1 VRAAKAMQYLCHG
14 YEQSVEE
21 IVNGA
26 LFASDNDEMVIVA
39 DIELYSLCEHHL
51 LPFIGKAHV
60 AYIPTGKVL
69 GLSKIARLV
78 DMFARR
84 LQIQEN
90 LTRQIADAVQQVT
103 GRWRRGGHRSP
114 AHVHD
119 DARRRET
126 EFDHEHLGDARR
138 LPRVEQHPPG
148 VPAIDWTEQ
157 VVMPQLQPGMARI
170 RVKDLR
176 LRTFIGINEDE
187 ILNKQDVLINLTILY
202 AAQEAVRDNDIDHA
216 LNYRTITK
224 AIIAHVEG
232 NRFALLE
239 RLTQELL
246 DLVMS
251 NAVLYAEVEVDK
263 PHALRFAESVS
274 ITLWRPAAA

>member
-1 VRAAKAMQYLCHG
+1 
-14 YEQSVEE
+14 
-21 IVNGA
+21 
-26 LFASDNDEMVIVA
+26 
-39 DIELYSLCEHHL
+39 
-51 LPFIGKAHV
+51 
-60 AYIPTGKVL
+60 
-69 GLSKIARLV
+69 
-78 DMFARR
+78 
-84 LQIQEN
+84 
-90 LTRQIADAVQQVT
+90 
-103 GRWRRGGHRSP
+103 
-114 AHVHD
+114 
-119 DARRRET
+119 
-126 EFDHEHLGDARR
+126 
-138 LPRVEQHPPG
+138 
-148 VPAIDWTEQ
+148 
-157 VVMPQLQPGMARI
+157 MPQLQPGMARI

-246 DLVMS
+246 DRVMANES
-251 NAVLYAEVEVDK
+251 VLYAEVEVDK

-274 ITLWRPAAA
+274 ITLVASR